1 MIEKC
6 SLVELQNATLDYK
19 KDIIKKTLRKLSTP
33 DARRNYLKQLGI
45 RFDEKKKLFS
55 GGAYEK
61 SDLELKSLLC
71 PITKM
76 IFIEPV
82 LAENGVTYEKS
93 ALISQFRANTF
104 NPGLGPGDDMALS
117 NNMGRFTAH
126 RLRRTWD
133 DAAAAAFATRGGSRQ
148 PADAWANLYFT
159 TNKVMRHKVFKFKS
173 EMGDNSKTQTFFRR
187 HWNNRLAKKLGL
199 GTYSMLSGWS
209 NGTVGELY
217 GLASRN
223 HLVRNRL
230 DTMLRQQEESGQL
243 FKRRLLAILLLY
255 IFIINPVL
263 INRDDYMR
271 YRKERRRQRRQNSYR
286 QNSYQ
291 HDYSASPVGRAYD
304 VLGISRGD
312 DFYGIA
318 SVRQDLTLSELKK
331 AFHKQALKHH
341 PDKGGDIEEFKKI
354 QAAYDLLKTYVG
366 NWDFE
371 DLVSA

>member
-1 MIEKC
+1 
-6 SLVELQNATLDYK
+6 
-19 KDIIKKTLRKLSTP
+19 
-33 DARRNYLKQLGI
+33 
-45 RFDEKKKLFS
+45 
-55 GGAYEK
+55 
-61 SDLELKSLLC
+61 
-71 PITKM
+71 
-76 IFIEPV
+76 
-82 LAENGVTYEKS
+82 
-93 ALISQFRANTF
+93 
-104 NPGLGPGDDMALS
+104 
-117 NNMGRFTAH
+117 
-126 RLRRTWD
+126 
-133 DAAAAAFATRGGSRQ
+133 
-148 PADAWANLYFT
+148 
-159 TNKVMRHKVFKFKS
+159 
-173 EMGDNSKTQTFFRR
+173 
-187 HWNNRLAKKLGL
+187 
-199 GTYSMLSGWS
+199 
-209 NGTVGELY
+209 
-217 GLASRN
+217 
-223 HLVRNRL
+223 
-230 DTMLRQQEESGQL
+230 MLRQQEESGQL

-341 PDKGGDIEEFKKI
+341 PDKGGDIEEFNKV

>member
-19 KDIIKKTLRKLSTP
+19 KDIIKKNLRKLSTP

-104 NPGLGPGDDMALS
+104 NPGLGPGDDMALT

-159 TNKVMRHKVFKFKS
+159 PNKVMRHKVFKLKS
-173 EMGDNSKTQTFFRR
+173 EMGDNRKIQTFFRR
-187 HWNNRLAKKLGL
+187 HWNNSLAKKLGL
-199 GTYSMLSGWS
+199 GPYSMLSGWS
-209 NGTVGELY
+209 QGTVGELY
-217 GLASRN
+217 GIASRN
-223 HLVRNRL
+223 DQIRNRL
-230 DTMLRQQEESGQL
+230 DTMLQEQSGQF

-263 INRDDYMR
+263 INGGPRAARDDFMR

-286 QNSYQ
+286 

-331 AFHKQALKHH
+331 AFRKQALKHH
-341 PDKGGDIEEFKKI
+341 PDKGGDIEEFNKV
-354 QAAYDLLKTYVG
+354 QAAYDLLKKYV
-366 NWDFE
+366 E
-371 DLVSA
+371 IA

>member
-6 SLVELQNATLDYK
+6 SLLELQNATLDYK
-19 KDIIKKTLRKLSTP
+19 KDIIKKNLRKLSTP
-33 DARRNYLKQLGI
+33 DARRNYLRQLGI

-93 ALISQFRANTF
+93 ALISQFRAKTF
-104 NPGLGPGDDMALS
+104 NPGLVGPGYLVNLEREAWE
-117 NNMGRFTAH
+117 RFS
-126 RLRRTWD
+126 LR
-133 DAAAAAFATRGGSRQ
+133 RQ
-148 PADAWANLYFT
+148 PADEWANLYFT
-159 TNKVMRHKVFKFKS
+159 PNKVMRHKVFKFKS
-173 EMGDNSKTQTFFRR
+173 EMGDNRKTQTFFRR

-209 NGTVGELY
+209 KGTVGELY
-217 GLASRN
+217 GIASRN
-223 HLVRNRL
+223 DQIKNRL
-230 DTMLRQQEESGQL
+230 DTMLKQQEQSDRF
-243 FKRRLLAILLLY
+243 FKRRLLAILLFY
-255 IFIINPVL
+255 IFIINVIGINPVY
-263 INRDDYMR
+263 DDFMR
-271 YRKERRRQRRQNSYR
+271 YRKERRRQRRQNFYR
-286 QNSYQ
+286 QNSYR

-304 VLGISRGD
+304 VLGLSKGS
-312 DFYGIA
+312 DFSGIA

-354 QAAYDLLKTYVG
+354 QAAYDLLKKYV
-366 NWDFE
+366 E
-371 DLVSA
+371 K

>member
-93 ALISQFRANTF
+93 ALISQFRADNTF

-117 NNMGRFTAH
+117 NNMGRFRPM

-159 TNKVMRHKVFKFKS
+159 TNKVMRHKVFKLKS
-173 EMGDNSKTQTFFRR
+173 EMGDNRKIQTFFRR
-187 HWNNRLAKKLGL
+187 HWNNRLAKKSGL

-209 NGTVGELY
+209 KGTVGELY
-217 GLASRN
+217 GIASRN
-223 HLVRNRL
+223 DQIRNRL
-230 DTMLRQQEESGQL
+230 DTMLQEQSGR
-243 FKRRLLAILLLY
+243 FSKRRLLAILLFY
-255 IFIINPVL
+255 IFIINVIGYTYDP
-263 INRDDYMR
+263 NYDDFMRD
-271 YRKERRRQRRQNSYR
+271 RKERRRQRRQNSYR
-286 QNSYQ
+286 

-312 DFYGIA
+312 DFSGIA
-318 SVRQDLTLSELKK
+318 SVRQDLTLSALKK
-331 AFHKQALKHH
+331 AFRKQALKHH
-341 PDKGGDIEEFKKI
+341 PDKGGDIEEFNKVR
-354 QAAYDLLKTYVG
+354 AAYDLLKTYVE
-366 NWDFE
+366 NWDFN
-371 DLVSA
+371 DLAFA